1 MRVVI
6 IFRKYIWCYKQP
18 DGWVLRFFLPFY
30 SRGFLTTRSI
40 FAFQH
45 SCYPSRFP
53 KISMWHVIAMLGH
66 IQFYFLYPV
75 YTLSIV
81 RVQIRVQWVKLL
93 RTVVKLRR
101 YIICG
106 YSWCATVC
114 RAVFVA
120 GLMVLSFPHMYE
132 TPGAEKI
139 QPETVSTGSELDDS
153 KNMDQES
160 PGSRSIFVYAL
171 YSFNNLASFYDRCNV
186 HVRLR
191 HPLALPLSLSPHRHP
206 FCIFPPSSLFYP
218 LLW

>member
-1 MRVVI
+1 MMLQTARWLGVT
-6 IFRKYIWCYKQP
+6 
-18 DGWVLRFFLPFY
+18 FFLPFY

-40 FAFQH
+40 FACQH
-45 SCYPSRFP
+45 SCYPSR
-53 KISMWHVIAMLGH
+53 S
-66 IQFYFLYPV
+66 
-75 YTLSIV
+75 TIV

-114 RAVFVA
+114 RAAFVA
-120 GLMVLSFPHMYE
+120 GL
-132 TPGAEKI
+132 
-139 QPETVSTGSELDDS
+139 
-153 KNMDQES
+153 S